1 MEIILTHY
9 PLETSIARQP
19 ARGYIIERVA
29 YERGSP
35 YSVRLSPRL
44 HRQVLRNYSGPYALG
59 VTRLNNDDRSAA
71 LRLRVEN
78 GLPQDFPREIDIDG
92 EQVPV
97 LVDVNWAAPKPLNA
111 KTPCQ

>member
-1 MEIILTHY
+1 
-9 PLETSIARQP
+9 
-19 ARGYIIERVA
+19 
-29 YERGSP
+29 
-35 YSVRLSPRL
+35 
-44 HRQVLRNYSGPYALG
+44 VLRNYSGPYALG